1 MARAPR
7 RPGPR
12 RTHLSVDGKAR
23 TRHPPP
29 LVMLAGTVIDLS
41 QTYRNLA
48 RAWSQDELAVRYAAA
63 NRRGELLLS
72 QAPGTVP
79 ERPIALLATAIPSAA
94 TLSVAV
100 HLVHVLPEGARA
112 KLADELLATAETNAA
127 DAVHRCHRALEHDGH
142 AQGYTADEWLPVIY
156 DAAAPL
162 LESSRLDQEPPSL
175 VRQTQEAV
183 RWLSTSIACLDEDS
197 REAPAAITDTLARLL
212 VVSVFADAACTS
224 SE

>member
-1 MARAPR
+1 V
-7 RPGPR
+7 
-12 RTHLSVDGKAR
+12 T
-23 TRHPPP
+23 
-29 LVMLAGTVIDLS
+29 DLS
-41 QTYRNLA
+41 QTYRRLA
-48 RAWSQDELAVRYAAA
+48 RAWNQDELAVRYAAA
-63 NRRGELLLS
+63 NRRGEQLVG
-72 QAPGTVP
+72 QIPGAVP

-94 TLSVAV
+94 TLSVAI
-100 HLVHVLPEGARA
+100 HLVHALPDGPRA
-112 KLADELLATAETNAA
+112 KLGDDLLATAETNAA
-127 DAVHRCHRALEHDGH
+127 DALHRCHRALEHDGH
-142 AQGYTADEWLPVIY
+142 AHGYTADEWLPVIY

-212 VVSVFADAACTS
+212 VVCVFTDAACTS